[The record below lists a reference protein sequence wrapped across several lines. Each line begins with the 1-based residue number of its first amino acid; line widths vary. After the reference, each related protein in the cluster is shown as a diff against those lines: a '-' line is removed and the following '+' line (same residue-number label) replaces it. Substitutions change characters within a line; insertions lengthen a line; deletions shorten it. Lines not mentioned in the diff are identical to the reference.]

1 MWPQLVEAI
10 EGGLAVNTYG
20 LFILLAF
27 VAAFLHVQGRAREM
41 GIAPERLVPVYL
53 AATFGGGIGA
63 RVLYTLAVD
72 GPAALFSSSTMFSCA
87 GFAYYGGVLGGGAG
101 AIIMANVIG
110 LPGWKVTDLLAPA
123 LVLGLG
129 IGRFGC
135 LFAGCCFGAVAPRS
149 HAAHALLPD
158 GLLKGQ
164 FWLDSASPWLTLE
177 FAPGGVG
184 SIFHQPLYPTQ
195 IWSALAGLGIAV
207 GLTLLHKRRRFDGQ
221 IFATMLLVEPVF
233 RVIIEAFRADQ
244 RGTVISW
251 QVSERVAGMFPG
263 MSSADGLAQ
272 MQGGLVTVGL
282 TTSQTIGLSMIL
294 VGIGIYVV
302 RRHAGVAPE
311 IPLLEEE

>member
-1 MWPQLVEAI
+1 MWPQLVEATQ
-10 EGGLAVNTYG
+10 GGLAVNTYG

-53 AATFGGGIGA
+53 AATFGGGVGA
-63 RVLYTLAVD
+63 RILYTVAVD
-72 GPAALFSSSTMFSCA
+72 GPGALFATSTLFSCA

-129 IGRFGC
+129 IGRLGC

-149 HAAHALLPD
+149 HEAHALLPD
-158 GLLKGQ
+158 GFVKGQ
-164 FWLDSASPWLTLE
+164 FWLDASSPWLTLE
-177 FAPGGVG
+177 FFPGGVG
-184 SIFHQPLYPTQ
+184 SIFHQSLYPTQ
-195 IWSALAGLGIAV
+195 IWSACAGLGIAI
-207 GLTLLHKRRRFDGQ
+207 GLTLMHKHRKFDGQ

-244 RGTVISW
+244 RGTVVSW
-251 QVSERVAGMFPG
+251 QVSERISSVFPG
-263 MSSADGLAQ
+263 MSSADGMVRAQ
-272 MQGGLVTVGL
+272 DGLVTVGL
-282 TTSQTIGLSMIL
+282 TTSQAIGLSMIL
-294 VGIGIYVV
+294 VGIGIYVF
-302 RRHAGVAPE
+302 RRHAGVALE
-311 IPLLEEE
+311 IPLEEEE